1 MDALEC
7 IKTRLSI
14 REFKDKP
21 VEFEKIANIIE
32 AANSAPSA
40 GNLQDWK
47 FILVTEEKNRRA
59 VSDACEQQVWMDSAP
74 VHLVICSEPVRMQR
88 LYGKRGE
95 EVYSAQNAA
104 AATQNVLLAAQAQ
117 GLGAC
122 WVGAFNEELLRDA
135 LNISS
140 DAIPRA
146 VVAIGYPAEKPKPQQ
161 KLTVIDVTFIEKW
174 GNKIIDLA
182 AFEGNYYKKVQ
193 TYKEKAEKFFGNIK
207 NKVVKK

>member
-1 MDALEC
+1 MDTLEC
-7 IKTRLSI
+7 IKKRQSI
-14 REFKDKP
+14 RAFKEKP

-32 AANSAPSA
+32 AANFSPSA

-47 FILVTEEKNRRA
+47 IILVTEEKNRRA

-95 EVYSAQNAA
+95 EIYSAQNAA
-104 AATQNVLLAAQAQ
+104 AAAQNILLAAHAQ

-146 VVAIGYPAEKPKPQQ
+146 VVAIGYPSEKPKPQQ
-161 KLTVIDVTFIEKW
+161 KLAVIDVTFIEKW

-193 TYKEKAEKFFGNIK
+193 SFKEKASKVIEKA
-207 NKVVKK
+207 KKMIRA